1 MTQNESEILAVIHEY
16 LSKKGFSPSQMEISK
31 TTGRA
36 IPTVRR
42 ALRRLETYGYIRTH
56 PNWARSIELVKA
68 A

>member
-1 MTQNESEILAVIHEY
+1 MTQNEFEILAVIHEY
-16 LSKKGFSPSQMEISK
+16 WGKKGFSPSQMEISK

-42 ALRRLETYGYIRTH
+42 ALKRLETYGYIRTH